1 MESLTQTFLQID
13 GVLAANQTVGGEPRF
28 SSLVPSTIATGIV
41 KAHEAAN
48 HLALVTG
55 IDAIPEAI
63 DFAFPE

>member
-13 GVLAANQTVGGEPRF
+13 GVLAANQ
-28 SSLVPSTIATGIV
+28 TIATGIV